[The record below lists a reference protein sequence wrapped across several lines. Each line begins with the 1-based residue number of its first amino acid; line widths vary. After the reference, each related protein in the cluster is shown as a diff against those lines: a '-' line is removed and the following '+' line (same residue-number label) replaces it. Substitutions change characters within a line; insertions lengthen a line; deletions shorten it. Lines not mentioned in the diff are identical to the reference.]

1 MHLGFP
7 LRLDTRGRL
16 ALVDDEE
23 YLRGLIEA
31 VLFTRPGERVNRPDF
46 GAGVDRLVFAP
57 GNDELARGTRALV
70 QAAVQQWLGD
80 VMRLDDITVEAA
92 DAVLSVT
99 VVYTPLSP
107 DSPSG
112 ETRVL
117 RVTGGS
123 GAP

>member
-7 LRLDTRGRL
+7 LHLDARGRL
-16 ALVDDEE
+16 AVAQDEQ

-46 GAGVDRLVFAP
+46 GAGVDRMVFAP
-57 GNDELARGTRALV
+57 GNDDLARGTQALI

-80 VMRLDDITVEAA
+80 LIRLEDITVEAV
-92 DAVLSVT
+92 DTVLTVT
-99 VVYTPLSP
+99 VAYTPLRP
-107 DSPSG
+107 GSPSG
-112 ETRVL
+112 ESRVL

-123 GAP
+123 VTP